1 MDPEPTARGRVS
13 RRTFLAGAAGAGVGI
28 AAGAGVAAGID
39 RKGDASAPAAAGSA
53 ASQVVPFRGEH
64 QAGIATAVQERL
76 YFAAFDLT
84 TSKRDDVARLLQ
96 TWTGAADRMCA
107 GAPAADIGSD
117 PVPAPGD
124 SGEAL
129 GLAAARLT
137 VTFGLGPGLFG
148 KEYADRYGLASRRPE
163 ALVDVPPFPSDALD
177 PAICG
182 GDLAVQA
189 CADDPVVA
197 FHAVRNLARVADGA
211 AVLRWAQAGFGRTSS
226 TTRAQTTE
234 RNLMGFKDGTNNI
247 KAEDAAAMAQHVWV
261 ADDGPAWM
269 RGGSYMVTRRIRMR
283 IEAWDDDSL
292 GDQERRVGRTK
303 DTGAPLSGDREF
315 DPVDLDATVQ
325 GRLVIPENAHIRVAS
340 PQQNGGARILRRGYS
355 FSDRI
360 DGAGEIDAGLFFIC
374 FQRDPRSQ
382 FIAIQRQ
389 LAKSD
394 ALNLYL
400 VHTGSAIFACPPG
413 AAADGDWIAR
423 ALFEG

>member
-1 MDPEPTARGRVS
+1 MDPEPPKRGRLS

-28 AAGAGVAAGID
+28 AAGAGVVAGID
-39 RKGDASAPAAAGSA
+39 RGGGSSAPGASADTA

-76 YFAAFDLT
+76 YFGAFDLT
-84 TSKRDDVARLLQ
+84 TQKRDDVSQLLK
-96 TWTGAADRMCA
+96 TWTAAAERMCA
-107 GAPAADIGSD
+107 GEPAADIGTD
-117 PVPAPGD
+117 QVPAPAD

-129 GLAAARLT
+129 GLAPARLT
-137 VTFGLGPGLFG
+137 VTIGLGPTLFQQDG
-148 KEYADRYGLASRRPE
+148 RDRYGLAALRPQ
-163 ALVDVPPFPSDALD
+163 AFVDIPPFATDALD

-182 GDLAVQA
+182 GDLCVQA

-197 FHAVRNLARVADGA
+197 FHAVRNLARLAQGV
-211 AVLRWAQAGFGRTSS
+211 AVLRWSQAGFGRTSS

-247 KAEDAAAMAQHVWV
+247 KAEDAAAMTQDVWV
-261 ADDGPAWM
+261 ADETPAWM
-269 RGGSYMVTRRIRMR
+269 RGGSYMITRRIRIR
-283 IEAWDDDSL
+283 IEAWDADSL
-292 GDQERRVGRTK
+292 GDQERRVGRAK
-303 DTGAPLSGDREF
+303 ESGAPLGADREF
-315 DPVDLDATVQ
+315 DPVDLNATVQ

-340 PQQNGGARILRRGYS
+340 PQQNHGARILRRGYS

-374 FQRDPRSQ
+374 FQRDPATQ
-382 FIAIQRQ
+382 FIAIQAQ

-394 ALNLYL
+394 ALSLYL

-413 AAADGDWIAR
+413 ASAGGYVGET
-423 ALFEG
+423 LLG